1 MKIRFFLIASIILSL
16 LSVFIPVGN
25 ASAYF
30 NYSEYTYGMDSQLT
44 GIYGA
49 NYAAQSFMTEQ
60 MSVPVEYIELE
71 LYRVGSPGNVSAYIY
86 ECDDAGKPTGDG
98 MTYATVDGNSFTT
111 GTNGSIVRF
120 NVSPVVLDTNMQYAV
135 ILTATSGNGS
145 DYVCWKVDA
154 SSPIYSGGTVV
165 TSADGG
171 ITWTVDATK
180 DAYFIIAGGPKTF
193 EITDV
198 RVFQNIFSS
207 GDEMFVVTY
216 KLDYTVDPKESWNQL
231 FSVVLLG
238 KADRLIDEDGGM
250 AVTSVYLE
258 PGGGNWQS
266 TEIIRLEGNESLFGD
281 GGLRTSFTVSSYY
294 YVSSGSLSEGQ
305 LDLYNYLIDLGISL
319 DAYNNRS
326 GYFVYQNTF
335 QDLRLTLPGARYFVK
350 AVPGISNVIPV
361 IATTLATG
369 GGLSWEPENLPLNT
383 SYQDSLMG
391 MLGVKTNN
399 AFEGLGTY
407 LSVPGWFLKAA
418 FAMFLYCIIASIV
431 FLVSGNSIAAIIL
444 AIPVLG
450 YGVYIGMIPLY
461 ILAIITF
468 LAFIG
473 MAYFLW
479 LH

>member
-1 MKIRFFLIASIILSL
+1 VKLRFFLIISIILSL
-16 LSVFIPVGN
+16 LTVFIPVGN
-25 ASAYF
+25 ASAYY
-30 NYSEYTYGMDSQLT
+30 NYAEYTTGMDDQLT
-44 GIYGA
+44 NIYGV
-49 NYAAQSFMTEQ
+49 NNFDAQSFMTGG
-60 MSVPVEYIELE
+60 MSVPLEYINLK
-71 LYRVGSPGNVSAYIY
+71 LYRVGSPGNISAYIY
-86 ECDDAGKPTGDG
+86 ECDDDGKPTGDG
-98 MTYATVDGNSFTT
+98 MTYATIDGNALTT
-111 GTNGSIVRF
+111 DTAGAVARF
-120 NVSPVVLDTNMQYAV
+120 NISPIVLDTNMQYAV

-145 DYVCWKVDA
+145 DYVCWKVDS
-154 SSPIYSGGTVV
+154 SSPSYSGGTVV
-165 TSADGG
+165 TSTDGG
-171 ITWTVDATK
+171 STWTVDATK
-180 DAYFIIAGGPKTF
+180 DAYFVIVGGPKTF

-207 GDEMFVVTY
+207 GDEMFIITY
-216 KLDYTVDPKESWNQL
+216 NLSYSVDPKESWNDL
-231 FSVVLLG
+231 FSVFLLG
-238 KADRLIDEDGGM
+238 KADRPIDEDGI
-250 AVTSVYLE
+250 AVTSIYLE

-266 TEIIRLEGNESLFGD
+266 TETIRLEGNESWFGS
-281 GGLRTSFTVSSYY
+281 GGLRTSFTVSSSC
-294 YVSSGSLSEGQ
+294 YVTSSSLSEGQ
-305 LDLYNYLIDLGISL
+305 RDLYNWLLSSGIFL
-319 DAYNNRS
+319 DTAYNRS

-335 QDLRLTLPGARYFVK
+335 QELRFTVPGAIYFSK
-350 AVPGISNVIPV
+350 AVPGIASVVPA
-361 IATTLATG
+361 IAATLATTG
-369 GGLSWEPENLPLNT
+369 FSWEVEDYPLNT

-391 MLGVKTNN
+391 MLGTKTNN
-399 AFEGLGTY
+399 AFEGLGNY